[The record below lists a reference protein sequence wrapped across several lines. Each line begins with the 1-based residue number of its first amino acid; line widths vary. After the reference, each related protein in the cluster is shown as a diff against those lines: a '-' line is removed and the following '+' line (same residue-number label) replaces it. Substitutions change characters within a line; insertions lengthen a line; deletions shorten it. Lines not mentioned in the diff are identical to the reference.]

1 MRTTIAPQQLRA
13 RSVAFALLA
22 RILGP
27 DPTALID
34 DTTIDALHSALEA
47 ADDHR
52 AMARVA
58 DVDRDSLPDLEQ
70 LAGRWV
76 RWFDL
81 GRVAPYEGSNIPS
94 TAGGITPRLADIA
107 GFYRAF
113 GMTVSD
119 DRPDHIVA
127 QLEFLALTLLAE
139 ADATERGDDEQ
150 AEISA
155 SATRSFLRDHI
166 GGWIDAWAARV
177 GEIDGL
183 GPWFPYA
190 AAAADLVRSEAANRN
205 VIPLRESAALSA
217 DAGIADDD
225 EAIIACEEE
234 DHPAFPNA

>member
-1 MRTTIAPQQLRA
+1 MRTIIPPQQLRA
-13 RSVAFALLA
+13 RSVTYALLG

-27 DPTALID
+27 DPTALVD
-34 DTTIDALHSALEA
+34 DATIDALRA
-47 ADDHR
+47 AVAVVADQR
-52 AMARVA
+52 AIARIA
-58 DVDRDSLPDLEQ
+58 DVDCESLPDLEQ

-113 GMTVSD
+113 GMEVTD

-127 QLEFLALTLLAE
+127 QLEFLALALLTE
-139 ADATERGDDEQ
+139 ADATERGD
-150 AEISA
+150 AEHAESSA
-155 SATRSFLRDHI
+155 AATRAFLRDHI

-183 GPWFPYA
+183 EPWFPYA
-190 AAAADLVRSEAANRN
+190 ALAADLVRSEAAIRN
-205 VIPLRESAALSA
+205 VIPLRESGALPA
-217 DAGIADDD
+217 DAGVADDE
-225 EAIIACEEE
+225 EATLACEEGI
-234 DHPAFPNA
+234 DSGLSIM